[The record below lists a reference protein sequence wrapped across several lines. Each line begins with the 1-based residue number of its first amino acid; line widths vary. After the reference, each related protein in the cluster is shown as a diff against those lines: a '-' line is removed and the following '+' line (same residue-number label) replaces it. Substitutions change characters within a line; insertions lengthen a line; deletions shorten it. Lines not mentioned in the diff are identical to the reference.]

1 MDIKLAKNDKGYIEG
16 TDDVY
21 NIMKNVLL
29 RDNKIDQEKEHF
41 WFVGMN
47 LAGYILYIELIA
59 LGSYKSVDIEPMNVF
74 RVAVMKNA
82 SRVIAIHNHP
92 SGRLSPS
99 VTDKDITDR
108 LIQVGRILNIEFVD
122 HLIISPLSYTSF
134 RSIGLMDELEK
145 SLKYVPTY
153 QVVEQIRKEE
163 KQIAKEKLDLEKNK
177 TKAEKERREKL
188 ELATVTALI
197 AKDVSIEDIAKIMEI
212 TPKQVEKI
220 IAKNN
225 FY

>member
-1 MDIKLAKNDKGYIEG
+1 MDIKLAKNDKRYIEG

-41 WFVGMN
+41 WIVGMN

-59 LGSYKSVDIEPMNVF
+59 LGSYKSVDVEPMNVF

-82 SRVIAIHNHP
+82 SRVIALNNHP

-99 VTDKDITDR
+99 VTDKDITNR

-188 ELATVTALI
+188 ELVTVKALLD
-197 AKDVSIEDIAKIMEI
+197 KNVSIEDIAKIMEI
-212 TPKQVEKI
+212 TPKAVNKVINKI
-220 IAKNN
+220 NSN
-225 FY
+225 

>member
-1 MDIKLAKNDKGYIEG
+1 MDIKLAKNDKRYIEG

-41 WFVGMN
+41 WIVGMN

-59 LGSYKSVDIEPMNVF
+59 LGSYKSVDVEPMNVF

-82 SRVIAIHNHP
+82 SRVIAVHNHP

-99 VTDKDITDR
+99 VTDKDITNR

-122 HLIISPLSYTSF
+122 HLIISPFSYTSF

-163 KQIAKEKLDLEKNK
+163 KQIAKEAIKSERDQRKRSDKLLSTAIAMLVEKD
-177 TKAEKERREKL
+177 
-188 ELATVTALI
+188 I
-197 AKDVSIEDIAKIMEI
+197 AIEQIAKILEI
-212 TPKQVEKI
+212 EQKEIEKI
-220 IAKNN
+220 LKKKNKL
-225 FY
+225 F

>member
-1 MDIKLAKNDKGYIEG
+1 MDIKLAKNDKRYIEG

-41 WFVGMN
+41 WIVGMN

-59 LGSYKSVDIEPMNVF
+59 LGSYKSVDVEPMNGF

-82 SRVIAIHNHP
+82 SRVIAVHNHP

-108 LIQVGRILNIEFVD
+108 LIQVGQILNIEFVD
-122 HLIISPLSYTSF
+122 HLIISSESYTSF

-163 KQIAKEKLDLEKNK
+163 KRIAKQKLDL
-177 TKAEKERREKL
+177 EKERREKL
-188 ELATVTALI
+188 EITMVALLLDKGVAIESI
-197 AKDVSIEDIAKIMEI
+197 AKVMDIPPQK
-212 TPKQVEKI
+212 VEKI
-220 IAKNN
+220 INKKII
-225 FY
+225 